1 MAWRD
6 LAIVGVVKKFLGQKT
21 ETAHVVVKKVRVEK
35 TTVVPDE
42 KTGALVVQKAYHVAT
57 TVEGPE
63 EIVPKAKKTAA
74 EQTEQKA
81 STPEAKPV
89 ADEKVKAVTET
100 EPSAEKTASAK
111 VVKEEAVEAPKAK
124 KAKTVKESTEKETE
138 KAKKTVEKRQKS
150 AETQSDVK
158 ASSEVKEAQQAT
170 KQEKTSTSAKQS
182 EEKPVSKKRSEKE
195 EKASKEAQKS
205 VKAAKKEQ
213 KQEEPTEKKKD
224 ETKAKVKK
232 SAAKAP
238 SKRDQKLK
246 LYREDIKKHLGE
258 VDEEFLKIVV
268 KNLGPSIYNKD
279 AESVACSDPKEL
291 ETVKNNFLVR
301 KLGLPKE
308 DPERLDK
315 EVAKVCEK
323 LKGVKTKYRA
333 TFYYMLAK
341 NLGLESKLS

>member
-6 LAIVGVVKKFLGQKT
+6 LAIAGVVKKFLGQKT
-21 ETAHVVVKKVRVEK
+21 NTTHVVVKKVRV
-35 TTVVPDE
+35 E

-63 EIVPKAKKTAA
+63 EIVPKVKKTAA
-74 EQTEQKA
+74 EQTKQKA
-81 STPEAKPV
+81 PASEAKPV

-100 EPSAEKTASAK
+100 ESSAEKTASAK
-111 VVKEEAVEAPKAK
+111 VVQEEAVEAPKAK
-124 KAKTVKESTEKETE
+124 RVKESTERETK
-138 KAKKTVEKRQKS
+138 KAKKTVEKRQKV
-150 AETQSDVK
+150 AETQSDIKV
-158 ASSEVKEAQQAT
+158 SSEVKEAQQET
-170 KQEKTSTSAKQS
+170 KQEKTSTSVKQS

-195 EKASKEAQKS
+195 EKASKEVQKS

-213 KQEEPTEKKKD
+213 KQEEATEKKKD
-224 ETKAKVKK
+224 EMKTKVKK

-258 VDEEFLKIVV
+258 VDEEFLKIIV

-308 DPERLDK
+308 DRERLDQ